1 MFEKH
6 ILSEFEHSSK
16 CAAKTSYGLT
26 CSERSSLKIHICS
39 DDAERETLLAISL
52 GQLSLKTF
60 RLPSGV
66 ESVSQ
71 RFGQT
76 SIPSVLMILL
86 SGAIP
91 VPSLQIRSAG

>member
-1 MFEKH
+1 M
-6 ILSEFEHSSK
+6 
-16 CAAKTSYGLT
+16 Y
-26 CSERSSLKIHICS
+26 
-39 DDAERETLLAISL
+39 AERETLLAISL

-76 SIPSVLMILL
+76 SIPSVLVILL

-91 VPSLQIRSAG
+91 VPSLQLRDEDDLNTVNLSGHWGNLKRFRQ

>member
-1 MFEKH
+1 MFRSLYVVHCKGVLNSGEGQP
-6 ILSEFEHSSK
+6 IRSDVS
-16 CAAKTSYGLT
+16 T
-26 CSERSSLKIHICS
+26 CSLKIHICS

-76 SIPSVLMILL
+76 SSPSVLVILL